1 MSNKSLNFWKLI
13 STFVL
18 LPPWVLLGI
27 GINLTMIAWA
37 WVSILL
43 SWHLYYKSCS
53 WDFHSGK
60 KWKMCRK
67 TTVKAINSIG
77 MKINII
83 ISCEI
88 VRENWY
94 VFKFFHEWLRKWG
107 RPIASTCFLLWNHR
121 MTPTVPEQVF
131 PQPLPFYQPSIMC
144 LLPQSLVSSL
154 LRLSGPLQT
163 GPKGLSHKSASFPWT
178 NVISWW
184 RWSTP
189 LPLPYSCPGLWNL
202 KKET

>member
-1 MSNKSLNFWKLI
+1 M
-13 STFVL
+13 V
-18 LPPWVLLGI
+18 
-27 GINLTMIAWA
+27 AWA

-67 TTVKAINSIG
+67 TTLKAINSIG

-131 PQPLPFYQPSIMC
+131 PQPLPFYQPSIKQGVHVPSPSVPC
-144 LLPQSLVSSL
+144 PFFAKIVES
-154 LRLSGPLQT
+154 P
-163 GPKGLSHKSASFPWT
+163 ANWT
-178 NVISWW
+178 K
-184 RWSTP
+184 RAFA
-189 LPLPYSCPGLWNL
+189 
-202 KKET
+202 

>member
-1 MSNKSLNFWKLI
+1 MSNKSLNFWKLK

-53 WDFHSGK
+53 WGFHSGK

-67 TTVKAINSIG
+67 TTVKTINSIG

-94 VFKFFHEWLRKWG
+94 AFKFFHEWLRKWG
-107 RPIASTCFLLWNHR
+107 RPIASTCFLALESSNDSNCAWTSIPS
-121 MTPTVPEQVF
+121 TP
-131 PQPLPFYQPSIMC
+131 PL
-144 LLPQSLVSSL
+144 
-154 LRLSGPLQT
+154 LQT
-163 GPKGLSHKSASFPWT
+163 KYYVPSPSVPCLFFAKIVGSPANWT
-178 NVISWW
+178 KRAFAQKCIIS
-184 RWSTP
+184 
-189 LPLPYSCPGLWNL
+189 LN
-202 KKET
+202 